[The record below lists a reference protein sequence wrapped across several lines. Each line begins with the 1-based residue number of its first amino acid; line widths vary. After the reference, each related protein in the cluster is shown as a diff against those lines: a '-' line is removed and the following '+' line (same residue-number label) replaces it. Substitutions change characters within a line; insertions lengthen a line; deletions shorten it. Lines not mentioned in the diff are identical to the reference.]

1 MSMQEF
7 ADGVMDLKMAI
18 DDIKGSPT
26 LKKTVGALLAIGNFL
41 NGREVKQSR
50 LVRPTSILLHVCIAS
65 FRLW

>member
-1 MSMQEF
+1 MLLTVCMCMSMQEF

-41 NGREVKQSR
+41 NGREV
-50 LVRPTSILLHVCIAS
+50 RPTSILLHV
-65 FRLW
+65 